1 MAPRA
6 KARRATKTTKAT
18 RTSARTPARSSAPK
32 AAMKASTSKGA
43 MKASSK
49 EMPKAAA
56 KAPSKSVSKHPRLE
70 IGPKEQFLNAFS
82 REHQTTKRVLQAYPR
97 DKHDLRPH
105 SKSKTAAELAWTFN
119 AESLLAEKALTEG
132 LDWSKPPAPSAPPPK
147 SLDAIIEAFEA
158 GHARVADLVEDMS
171 DDELMETVRFP
182 VAPKTLGDVPKIDF
196 LWMLLSDQIH
206 HRGQFSVYLRM
217 AEAKV
222 PSIYGP
228 SADEPWM

>member
-18 RTSARTPARSSAPK
+18 RTGARTPARSSAPK
-32 AAMKASTSKGA
+32 SA

-49 EMPKAAA
+49 ATAKAAPKAAA
-56 KAPSKSVSKHPRLE
+56 SKSVSKHPRLQ
-70 IGPKEQFLNAFS
+70 IGPKEQFLNALT

-105 SKSKTAAELAWTFN
+105 TKSKTAAELAWTFN

-132 LDWSKPPAPSAPPPK
+132 LDWSKPPAPSAPLPK

-206 HRGQFSVYLRM
+206 HRGQFSVYLRL

-228 SADEPWM
+228 TADEPWM